1 MQLLEPKPRLWRRDE
16 YHRMAEAG
24 IFNGQRVELIEGE
37 VVEMSPQGGPHF
49 TAIALAEEA
58 LRRIFGQG
66 YVVRAQGPLCVGEL
80 SEPEPD
86 VAVVP
91 GAVRDYREAHPAT
104 ALLVVE
110 IADSTLTFDRG
121 EKASLYAKASIP
133 DYWIVNLIDRQV
145 EIRRNPAPMAGQPY
159 GHGYKNITIFTQAEI
174 VSPLAA
180 PQATVRVSDLL
191 P

>member
-1 MQLLEPKPRLWRRDE
+1 VQLVEPKPRLWRRDE

-37 VVEMSPQGGPHF
+37 IVEMSPQGGPHF
-49 TAIALAEEA
+49 TAVALAEET
-58 LRRIFGQG
+58 LRRIFRQG
-66 YVVRAQGPLCVGEL
+66 YVVRAQGLLSLGEL

-86 VAVVP
+86 VAVVS
-91 GAVRDYREAHPAT
+91 GAIRDYKEAHPTT

-110 IADSTLTFDRG
+110 ISDSTLTFDRG
-121 EKASLYAKASIP
+121 EKAGLYAKASIL

-145 EIRRNPAPMAGQPY
+145 EVRRDPAPMAGQSY
-159 GHGYKNITIFTQAEI
+159 GHSYKNITIFTPAEA

-180 PQATVRVSDLL
+180 PQTTVRVADLL